1 MNLLAITCHGD
12 LVERLRLAFE
22 EAGHEVRHIVD
33 PLEALAQDAW
43 TDVHALL
50 VDTTGDPMDGFR
62 LCRLLRG
69 EARVLFRNLPI
80 FLVTS
85 QEPSEA
91 DRLSLRESEAD
102 GFLDARSTVQ
112 ELQELLDPLLSDEP
126 SQDSGL
132 RLPVLATGLLD
143 SQAQQAQ
150 SILQAC
156 GMEVHAAPR
165 REAAKLQ
172 LTLRAPVV
180 LLGLSAGGAKGAVA
194 ILTHLREADPGVYA
208 ILVGQ
213 VKEEAAQV
221 ELLQAGV
228 ADWLSLPLSAPRLLH
243 ACRKAIEWTHARR
256 IQSEYRTA
264 LHNLRERKSTLE
276 REAAALRDEVL
287 TDALTG
293 LHNRRA
299 FDQNLE
305 NAMRQW
311 ERHRRGFV
319 LVFADVDHFKRIND
333 RYGHPVG
340 DGVLRQLSACIRSA
354 LRKSDLA
361 FRIGGDEFAI
371 LLSETSLR
379 AGEAVA
385 DKLRARIDGEP
396 IQLPGGQSIYPTMS
410 FGVAGPGAPSAAAL
424 LSLVDQAL
432 YLAKSRGRNRV
443 VVSRDGDDRASDP
456 PA

>member
-112 ELQELLDPLLSDEP
+112 ELQELLDPLLSDGP

-150 SILQAC
+150 SILHAC

>member
-43 TDVHALL
+43 SDVHALL

-112 ELQELLDPLLSDEP
+112 ELQELLDPLLSDGP

-443 VVSRDGDDRASDP
+443 VVARDGDDRASDP

>member
-112 ELQELLDPLLSDEP
+112 ELQELLDPLLSDGP

-150 SILQAC
+150 AILQAC
-156 GMEVHAAPR
+156 GMEVHAVPR

>member
-43 TDVHALL
+43 SDVHALL

-69 EARVLFRNLPI
+69 EARVLFRNLHI

-112 ELQELLDPLLSDEP
+112 ELQELLDPLLSDGP

>member
-1 MNLLAITCHGD
+1 MNLLAITRHGD
-12 LVERLRLAFE
+12 LVRRLRLAFD
-22 EAGHEVRHIVD
+22 EAGHEVRHIHD

-43 TDVHALL
+43 TEVDALL

-85 QEPSEA
+85 QEPTEA
-91 DRLSLRESEAD
+91 ERLSLRESEAD
-102 GFLDARSTVQ
+102 GFLAASSTVQ
-112 ELQELLDPLLSDEP
+112 ELRELLGPLLSEGP
-126 SQDSGL
+126 SQDTGL
-132 RLPVLATGLLD
+132 RLPVLAAGLLD
-143 SQAQQAQ
+143 SQAQQAEA
-150 SILQAC
+150 ILQAC
-156 GMEVHAAPR
+156 GMEVHAAAR
-165 REAAKLQ
+165 KDAAQ
-172 LTLRAPVV
+172 VQQTLRAPVV
-180 LLGLSAGGAKGAVA
+180 LLGLSAGGVKGAVE
-194 ILTHLREADPGVYA
+194 LLGRLREADPGIYA
-208 ILVGQ
+208 ILLGQ
-213 VKEEAAQV
+213 VKEEAAQR

-264 LHNLRERKSTLE
+264 LHDLRERKSTLE

-287 TDALTG
+287 MDALTG

-305 NAMRQW
+305 HALHQW
-311 ERHRRGFV
+311 VRHRRGFV
-319 LVFADVDHFKRIND
+319 LVFADVDHFKHIND
-333 RYGHPVG
+333 QYGHPVG

-361 FRIGGDEFAI
+361 FRIGGEEFAI
-371 LLSETSLR
+371 ILSETSLR

-385 DKLRARIDGEP
+385 EKLRARIDGEP

-410 FGVAGPGAPSAAAL
+410 FGVTGPGAPTASAL
-424 LSLVDQAL
+424 LYQVDQAL
-432 YLAKSRGRNRV
+432 YRAKSQGRNRV
-443 VVSRDGDDRASDP
+443 VVAREGEFLAPEP